1 MVRVVCERELQHTL
15 HVLLIYCIYLFKKEN
30 KNTNKLNNRMVKSKC
45 SDLGSP
51 ALERY
56 QARHREVDEC
66 FIPAHPPTL
75 SLLKNWGIGSSES
88 V

>member
-1 MVRVVCERELQHTL
+1 MFCSFILF
-15 HVLLIYCIYLFKKEN
+15 IYLFKKEN

-75 SLLKNWGIGSSES
+75 ALLKNWGMGSGES